1 MTITEISQ
9 RFGITTDTIRYY
21 ERIKLIPPI
30 KRNSNGIRNFTEE
43 DCNWVYFIKQLRSA
57 GISIET
63 LVEYVSLFQEG
74 ISTVGAR
81 KELLIEQLRIVENR
95 MKEIQETY
103 ERWKLKVDGYE
114 ERILVR
120 EEKLKKFNEGE
131 KEWRFLGKYMFL
143 L

>member
-103 ERWKLKVDGYE
+103 EILKLKVDGYE

-120 EEKLKKFNEGE
+120 EKKLKKFNEGE
-131 KEWRFLGKYMFL
+131 KE
-143 L
+143 

>member
-43 DCNWVYFIKQLRSA
+43 DCNWIYFIKQLRSA

-74 ISTVGAR
+74 VSTVGAR

-103 ERWKLKVDGYE
+103 ERLKSKVDGYE

-131 KEWRFLGKYMFL
+131 KE
-143 L
+143 

>member
-103 ERWKLKVDGYE
+103 ERLKLKVDGYE

-120 EEKLKKFNEGE
+120 EEKLKKFN
-131 KEWRFLGKYMFL
+131 
-143 L
+143 

>member
-21 ERIKLIPPI
+21 EKIKLIPPI

-63 LVEYVSLFQEG
+63 LVEYVSLFQ
-74 ISTVGAR
+74 
-81 KELLIEQLRIVENR
+81 
-95 MKEIQETY
+95 
-103 ERWKLKVDGYE
+103 
-114 ERILVR
+114 
-120 EEKLKKFNEGE
+120 
-131 KEWRFLGKYMFL
+131 
-143 L
+143 

>member
-21 ERIKLIPPI
+21 ERIRLIPPI

-43 DCNWVYFIKQLRSA
+43 DCNWIYFIKQLRSA
-57 GISIET
+57 GISIEA

-81 KELLIEQLRIVENR
+81 KELLIEQLRILENK

-103 ERWKLKVDGYE
+103 ERLKSKIDGYE

-131 KEWRFLGKYMFL
+131 KE
-143 L
+143 

>member
-1 MTITEISQ
+1 MTIAEISQ

-43 DCNWVYFIKQLRSA
+43 DCNWIYFIKQLRSA

-74 ISTVGAR
+74 ISTIGAR
-81 KELLIEQLRIVENR
+81 KDLLIEQLRILENK
-95 MKEIQETY
+95 MKEIQDTY
-103 ERWKLKVDGYE
+103 ERLKSKIDGYE

-131 KEWRFLGKYMFL
+131 KE
-143 L
+143 

>member
-1 MTITEISQ
+1 MTITEVSQ

-43 DCNWVYFIKQLRSA
+43 DCNWIYFIKQLRSA

-74 ISTVGAR
+74 VSTVGAR
-81 KELLIEQLRIVENR
+81 KELLIEQLRIVENK

-103 ERWKLKVDGYE
+103 ERLKLKVDGYE

-131 KEWRFLGKYMFL
+131 KE
-143 L
+143 

>member
-103 ERWKLKVDGYE
+103 ERLKLKVDGYE

-131 KEWRFLGKYMFL
+131 KQ
-143 L
+143 

>member
-43 DCNWVYFIKQLRSA
+43 DCNWIYFIKQLRSA

-103 ERWKLKVDGYE
+103 ERLKLKVDGYE

-131 KEWRFLGKYMFL
+131 KE
-143 L
+143 

>member
-21 ERIKLIPPI
+21 VRIKLVPPI
-30 KRNSNGIRNFTEE
+30 KRDSNGIRNFTEE

-103 ERWKLKVDGYE
+103 ERLKLKVDGYE

-131 KEWRFLGKYMFL
+131 KE
-143 L
+143 

>member
-43 DCNWVYFIKQLRSA
+43 DCNWIYFIKQLRSA

-63 LVEYVSLFQEG
+63 LVEYVSLYQEG
-74 ISTVGAR
+74 VSTVGAR
-81 KELLIEQLRIVENR
+81 KELLIEQLRIVENK

-103 ERWKLKVDGYE
+103 ERLKSKVDGYE

-131 KEWRFLGKYMFL
+131 KE
-143 L
+143 

>member
-81 KELLIEQLRIVENR
+81 KELLIEQLRIVENK

-103 ERWKLKVDGYE
+103 ERLKSKVDGYE

-131 KEWRFLGKYMFL
+131 KE
-143 L
+143 

>member
-21 ERIKLIPPI
+21 EKIKLIPPI

-103 ERWKLKVDGYE
+103 ERLKLKVDGYE

-131 KEWRFLGKYMFL
+131 KE
-143 L
+143 

>member
-103 ERWKLKVDGYE
+103 ERLKLKVDGYE

-131 KEWRFLGKYMFL
+131 KE
-143 L
+143 

>member
-74 ISTVGAR
+74 VSTVGAR

-103 ERWKLKVDGYE
+103 ERLKLKVDGYE

-131 KEWRFLGKYMFL
+131 KE
-143 L
+143 

>member
-81 KELLIEQLRIVENR
+81 KGLLIEQLRIVENR

-103 ERWKLKVDGYE
+103 ERLKLKVDGYE

-131 KEWRFLGKYMFL
+131 KE
-143 L
+143 

>member
-81 KELLIEQLRIVENR
+81 KELLIGQLRIVENR
-95 MKEIQETY
+95 IQEIQETY
-103 ERWKLKVDGYE
+103 ERLKLKVDGYE

-131 KEWRFLGKYMFL
+131 KE
-143 L
+143 

>member
-1 MTITEISQ
+1 MTITEISL

-103 ERWKLKVDGYE
+103 ERLKLKVDGYE

-131 KEWRFLGKYMFL
+131 KE
-143 L
+143 